1 VTRGAVVTASIGG
14 DSAKPRPFLVLRSDR
29 FADHT
34 MVTILAFSATI
45 IDAPLLRVT
54 VRPTP
59 ENGLERTSQAMIDH
73 VQSVRLTRIQKE
85 IGQLA
90 GSDFQAILRAIAVY
104 LGFADPPRARLLG
117 RGPSRL
123 GLGQRKEKAAAQ
135 TA

>member
-1 VTRGAVVTASIGG
+1 MKRGAVVTASIGG

-85 IGQLA
+85 IGQLPVRIFRRSS
-90 GSDFQAILRAIAVY
+90 GRPRFISDSPI
-104 LGFADPPRARLLG
+104 RLVPDAFVLG
-117 RGPSRL
+117 RSVGGR
-123 GLGQRKEKAAAQ
+123 AALD
-135 TA
+135 